1 MRILK
6 SVQAYYPFQEKGGPV
21 VKVRAIALGLAERAH
36 SVTIFTAD
44 YGFHPSSAPEMTASR
59 CRWGWRAH
67 EEGVEAIYLNSLGH
81 YRDLTFN
88 PGVISFAAGSF
99 GDFDLAHV
107 YGIYD
112 FFGPAVGY
120 YCRRRR
126 IPYVV
131 EPMGMFRPIVRN
143 LRMKKLYHRI
153 FGGRLLGGAYRLI
166 ATSEQEKN
174 ELVSGGFD
182 PARIIVRRN
191 GVDRPSPLP
200 EPGEFRKQ
208 WGISSRTRLI
218 LFLGRIV
225 PKKSPDLLLDAYAR
239 WRRETCN
246 TGDSVLIFAG
256 PEEGNGYCARLRSLA
271 RSAGVA
277 DRVIF
282 TGPIYDAAKWAAY
295 RDADIFVLP
304 SQNENFGNSAAEA
317 IACGTPVIVTTECG
331 IAPMVG
337 GKCGL
342 VVPHDAGAIAAALRL
357 ILGNAGLARRYRDGC
372 SEVMN
377 SLSWDEPLLR
387 MEELYREAIRETA
400 SE

>member
-21 VKVRAIALGLAERAH
+21 VKVRAIALGLAAKAH
-36 SVTIFTAD
+36 SITVFTAD
-44 YGFHPSSAPEMTASR
+44 YGFDPSSAPEMSASR
-59 CRWGWRAH
+59 CRWGWRAQ
-67 EEGVEAIYLNSLGH
+67 EEGVEAIYLSSLGH
-81 YRDLTFN
+81 YRALTFN

-99 GDFDLAHV
+99 GEFDLAHV

-112 FFGPAVGY
+112 FLGPAVGH

-153 FGGRLLGGAYRLI
+153 FGGRLLSGAYRLI
-166 ATSEQEKN
+166 ATSQQEKE
-174 ELVSGGFD
+174 ELLSGGFD

-191 GVDRPSPLP
+191 GVDRPCCLP

-208 WGISSRTRLI
+208 WGISPRIKLV

-225 PKKSPDLLLDAYAR
+225 PKKSPDLLLEAYAR
-239 WRRETCN
+239 WRREMCEGT
-246 TGDSVLIFAG
+246 DSMLIFAG
-256 PEEGNGYCARLRSLA
+256 PEEEAGYCARLKSLA
-271 RSAGVA
+271 RSAGIA

-282 TGPIYDAAKWAAY
+282 TGPLYGAAKWAAY

-317 IACGTPVIVTTECG
+317 IACGTPVIVTAECG
-331 IAPMVG
+331 IAPMVD

-342 VVPHDAGAIAAALRL
+342 VVPHDAGAIAAALEFV
-357 ILGNAGLARRYRDGC
+357 LGNADLARNFRDGC
-372 SEVMN
+372 SETMQ
-377 SLSWDEPLLR
+377 SLSWNEPLLA
-387 MEELYREAIRETA
+387 MEKLYREAIRETA
-400 SE
+400 KE